1 MEEITKEQRWE
12 YIKSFENTLFSSKK
26 NFKFKFIKNFD
37 PTEIKEHLDSYTDK
51 WLLDIFTPAKH
62 KTQEDVNSILLFY
75 SNDNFHNIDSTL
87 KLSRG
92 LNDEKLYSLL
102 DPLIKDLEDYY
113 DGRHGR
119 AWLAKLPAGTGV
131 PIHCDQ
137 FGYSNDGNKVANRQA
152 IYNSMIHRVHVPIT
166 TNDKVTFY
174 VNGETK
180 NLKVGEIWEINNNIP
195 HSVHNNG
202 DTDRIHICF
211 DILPYRWL

>member
-1 MEEITKEQRWE
+1 MEQITLASRKEFLDN
-12 YIKSFENTLFSSKK
+12 IKPKEGFD
-26 NFKFKFIKNFD
+26 FKFIRNFD
-37 PTEIKEHLDSYTDK
+37 VNELSNYLKSYDKEWYINKSNQESYLSQRESVSYFITDA
-51 WLLDIFTPAKH
+51 FNAH
-62 KTQEDVNSILLFY
+62 QNSEPYIN
-75 SNDNFHNIDSTL
+75 SVVS
-87 KLSRG
+87 
-92 LNDEKLYSLL
+92 L
-102 DPLIKDLEDYY
+102 DPKLVELVVEPIILELEKMV
-113 DGRHGR
+113 DGKY
-119 AWLAKLPAGTGV
+119 AKSLLAKLPAGTGV